1 YLGIGIHFVVY
12 AVSAFLTIY
21 FGAQAAGDAIEK
33 IPQWI
38 IDGFAIGGGIMPA
51 IGFAMLLRIMLKTE
65 YIMFFIVGFIL
76 AAYLDMEIL
85 GISLIGLAI
94 ALYDFYQN
102 KDKNNG
108 GGPRSEEHTSELQ
121 SR

>member
-1 YLGIGIHFVVY
+1 
-12 AVSAFLTIY
+12 
-21 FGAQAAGDAIEK
+21 
-33 IPQWI
+33 
-38 IDGFAIGGGIMPA
+38 MPA

-108 GGPRSEEHTSELQ
+108 GGPDPESSGEEEITDGI
-121 SR
+121 